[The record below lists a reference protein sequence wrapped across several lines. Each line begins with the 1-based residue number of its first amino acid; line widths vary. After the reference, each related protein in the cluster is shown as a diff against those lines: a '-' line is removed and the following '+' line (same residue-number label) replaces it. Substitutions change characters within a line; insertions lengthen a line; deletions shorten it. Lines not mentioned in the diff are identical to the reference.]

1 MAPQASSQV
10 FTPPTFLN
18 ITALTAKNNR
28 SIFECWQI
36 QPGFTTSTQPGT
48 AGASSL
54 QLGGVSTISYSV
66 LPPRFDAGLHNAP
79 AFQYVRSPHPRRPRD
94 YLFIDIEHERWVSF
108 LSGLAH
114 ITFPDSSD
122 EAYVVGGKDGFIF
135 AADTSSVSAKG
146 HFTNYPSNQETRV
159 LQIPTGGTIPNHT
172 VLHSGPC
179 IGDTPTKRSAVALD
193 DLD

>member
-1 MAPQASSQV
+1 MAPQPSPQV
-10 FTPPTFLN
+10 FTAPTYLN
-18 ITALTAKNNR
+18 ITAITAQNNR
-28 SIFECWQI
+28 SIFECWQL
-36 QPGFTTSTQPGT
+36 QPGFSTSTQPGT

-54 QLGGVSTISYSV
+54 QLGGVVSMSYSV
-66 LPPRFDAGLHNAP
+66 LPPSFNAGLHNAP
-79 AFQYVRSPHPRRPRD
+79 ALQ
-94 YLFIDIEHERWVSF
+94 WVSF
-108 LSGLAH
+108 LSGVAH

-122 EAYVVGGKDGFIF
+122 QAYVVGGENGLIF

-146 HFTNYPSNQETRV
+146 HLTNYPSNQETRV

-179 IGDTPTKRSAVALD
+179 ICDTPTKRNFVALD